1 MQKSHNVMPKVLIV
15 EDSKVTIS
23 VLNTYLENMGIT
35 QIFKAESGEQAMALY
50 RKERPDIILLD
61 IQLPDIDGFS
71 IAQQVRKL
79 EQKDDWTAII
89 FLTGMSKDEDLAR
102 GINVGGDDYLTKP
115 VSSVVLEAKVRAM
128 QRLLKMQRE
137 LVKVTREL
145 NVANAELQRLST
157 TDALTGIANRR
168 ALNDFLSREWRRCS
182 RIKKQMSLVM
192 LDIDFFKL
200 YNDKYGHQAGDDCLR
215 SVAEQILRAAPRGT
229 DMAARYGGEEFMLV
243 LSETNADG
251 AVWIAERVRQ
261 MVADLKVIHYAT
273 PSKQVSVS
281 CGVVTVLPE
290 SGRTLEV
297 FLKSVD
303 AALYQA
309 KRGGRDQVVCGEYG
323 KT

>member
-102 GINVGGDDYLTKP
+102 GIDVGGDDYLTKP

-168 ALNDFLSREWRRCS
+168 ALNDFMSREWRRCS

-261 MVADLKVIHYAT
+261 MVTDLKVLHYAT
-273 PSKQVSVS
+273 PSKRVSVS

>member
-1 MQKSHNVMPKVLIV
+1 MQKSNNVMPKVLVV

-23 VLNTYLENMGIT
+23 VLSTYLENMGIT

-102 GINVGGDDYLTKP
+102 GIAVGGDDYLTKP

-168 ALNDFLSREWRRCS
+168 ALNDFMSREWRRCL

-243 LSETNADG
+243 LSETNVDG

-261 MVADLKVIHYAT
+261 MVSDLRIPHYAT
-273 PSKQVSVS
+273 PSKLVSVS
-281 CGVVTVLPE
+281 CGVVTILPE